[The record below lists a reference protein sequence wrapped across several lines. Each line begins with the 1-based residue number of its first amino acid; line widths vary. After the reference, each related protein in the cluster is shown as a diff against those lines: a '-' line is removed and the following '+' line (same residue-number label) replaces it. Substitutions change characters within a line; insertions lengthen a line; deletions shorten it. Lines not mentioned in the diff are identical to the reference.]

1 MSAEFLKEEIR
12 ARLESAKL
20 LSFLDLDRTQVLDST
35 DGTFIEIVLNDAGKD
50 QEIRQ
55 LLSGLLPPQ
64 ADFRIHP
71 KWKIETIGEP
81 QIAVSQSGGIVAARL
96 VGVALRSGSVTT
108 EVQVAVTYLA
118 ELELKRV
125 LGADPNLKELARAY
139 VENRLQWGGQSYWD
153 PRRNPR
159 LEIAADRALSLYR
172 SLQKTA

>member
-1 MSAEFLKEEIR
+1 MNSDLLKEEIR
-12 ARLESAKL
+12 AKLESAKL
-20 LSFLDLDRTQVLDST
+20 LSFVDLDRTQVLDSP

-55 LLSGLLPPQ
+55 LLSSLLPTE
-64 ADFRIHP
+64 ADFRIQP

-81 QIAVSQSGGIVAARL
+81 QIAVSQTGGIVAARL
-96 VGVALRSGSVTT
+96 VGVGLRSGSVTT
-108 EVQVAVTYLA
+108 EVQVAVTFLA

-125 LGADPNLKELARAY
+125 LGADPDLKELARAY

-153 PRRNPR
+153 PLRNQR
-159 LEIAADRALSLYR
+159 LEIAADRALGLYR